1 MVLKQ
6 LRYRNSF
13 PIKRGTLPVSENAFC
28 ACKAASATGTNWECK
43 GRLVSA
49 WEKDRKVV
57 VTRREGLTL
66 AECDCEFSKRE
77 FAEDVIGSSAERL
90 RRCVQLV
97 PMFCAQFSGQGEAET
112 DECVLIRDR
121 VEGAEQELLR
131 VWEGGSRNPH
141 PHPIILSLAKASC
154 RHSRGQAVISSVKG
168 VMKTSH
174 DNEQCH
180 VTYHVTSLAVQSV
193 KKEYGASD
201 RGVQGQIFIKKF
213 TYLFVTKRCDRDDR
227 WNFFKGRIISK
238 HQTARKI
245 LVKSIRDN
253 KSLSS
258 TECHAELL
266 EFVRAAYRFSNGRYV
281 ISGVKGFKRGDSGSA
296 AYFLTS
302 VTVHSVGKEFG
313 VTDKG
318 QDGVTA
324 FLSCGGLQNTDIP
337 RNISS
342 TASG

>member
-201 RGVQGQIFIKKF
+201 RGVQG
-213 TYLFVTKRCDRDDR
+213 
-227 WNFFKGRIISK
+227 
-238 HQTARKI
+238 
-245 LVKSIRDN
+245 
-253 KSLSS
+253 
-258 TECHAELL
+258 
-266 EFVRAAYRFSNGRYV
+266 
-281 ISGVKGFKRGDSGSA
+281 
-296 AYFLTS
+296 
-302 VTVHSVGKEFG
+302 
-313 VTDKG
+313 
-318 QDGVTA
+318 VTA
-324 FLSCGGLQNTDIP
+324 FLEWAGLESSSSNTGATLEPTAPPPEYEAVVGHASSDDSEQYTSMTSCRKCTSSWDNRCQPSAPELSEDDSDSDSDDSFGEHVPCRGNAFQTEAPESGDISEEQVIQWLQNHDVSNVERLLELIHGP
-337 RNISS
+337 PPAYCER
-342 TASG
+342 